1 MSFKLSGGSPTVEA
15 DGSAWISSQTDT
27 QAVICVEMA
36 SWMVYSGSWVQSS
49 GVVGQPYC
57 QWWGDKQTIFGNGTK
72 TEGTS
77 KHYKYAYF
85 TVDKTSSAQ
94 SVYWQTNFHSYI
106 DGTDLG
112 VKQSDYGYVSVPAIT
127 YYAPNAP
134 SGLTVTR
141 ESDNKNVL
149 SWSAPSTTTTKPV
162 TAQLIERRVDGG
174 AWSQIASVGG
184 SATSY
189 NDTATSPD
197 HSYEYRIRAQNSA
210 GYSGYVTS
218 GTTYNTPAAPMKVT
232 ASRLAETT
240 VALAIEN
247 ASNTAT
253 GIEIQRS
260 ADKETVLDTLSFDG
274 SPVTDAVDE
283 PGGGTFYYR
292 ARNTRGDL
300 VSEWC
305 PWSEPVVTICAP
317 NAPTLKA
324 PASGKVV
331 SKAQETVIFEHAHN
345 PIDGSGQTAA
355 QYRFSTD
362 DGATY
367 DYYDIEGADERLAM
381 ENSFAVNSV
390 VTWGVRTK
398 GAHADWGPWSDNRVF
413 FVYQAPTVAFAQPA
427 DGFVVEN
434 TPIAIQLQYD
444 DPSGSLVSA
453 ALNVS
458 DGVKTAYTRNM
469 GADTGG
475 EIQSTEWTPE
485 NGKVYT
491 LTATARSSSTL
502 TATATREIFVNFV
515 LPQPAAIHIENDPET
530 GHASL
535 VVYVEEAAD
544 LEAPKSISI
553 WRESEDGR
561 VLLGEGLQAGS
572 AVVDRFAPLNTDY
585 GYIVSSFADSGAA
598 NSQEFANRVSTD
610 WAFMYFGDSLARCKW
625 NPKWSHDMDPSAE
638 YVHYMG
644 DTYPT
649 AHMDDFMDEVYP
661 VTALV
666 IGRDESRA
674 FRKMMMAREPVVA
687 KLWRGD
693 VFWAVPK
700 LSENPQQ
707 GRAEWF
713 EVSVNLNR
721 VEGDAL

>member
-112 VKQSDYGYVSVPAIT
+112 VKQSDSGYVSVPAIT

-141 ESDNKNVL
+141 ERDNKNVL

-434 TPIAIQLQYD
+434 TPIAIKLQYD

-491 LTATARSSSTL
+491 LTATVRSSSTL
-502 TATATREIFVNFV
+502 TATATREISVDFV

-553 WRESEDGR
+553 WRESEDGL

-572 AVVDRFAPLNTDY
+572 AVVDRYAPLNTDY

-625 NPKWSHDMDPSAE
+625 NPKWSHDMDPSVE
-638 YVHYMG
+638 YVNYMG
-644 DTYPT
+644 DEHKT
-649 AHMDDFMDEVYP
+649 AHMDDFLDETYP